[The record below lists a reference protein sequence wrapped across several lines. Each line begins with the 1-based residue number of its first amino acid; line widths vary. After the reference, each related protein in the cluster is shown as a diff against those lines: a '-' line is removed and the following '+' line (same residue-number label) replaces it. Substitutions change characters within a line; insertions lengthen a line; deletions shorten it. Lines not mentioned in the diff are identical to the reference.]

1 MIFNTYYL
9 FISTIVAISL
19 MISIYLHFIVK
30 KTNLA
35 LLLLLITAFI
45 VRLFIAS
52 IDPFL
57 QDWDERFHALVAKNM
72 MSNPFKPMMRLDPIL
87 PYKIEDWCCNH
98 IWVHKQPLFLW
109 QMALSMKIFGT
120 NEIALRLP
128 SVVMGTISIYFVYDI
143 AKMWLKNLDVAFF
156 AASLCTFSYYQ
167 LELISGRFSLEHN
180 DLAFAFYV
188 TASVW
193 GFLKYNYTQDKL
205 KWSILIGVF
214 VGCAILNKWL
224 TGLLVYGGWGLYL
237 LLSKTE
243 RLKWK
248 KWADLGLSLLVS
260 LIVFLPWQLYINA
273 QFPLE
278 TAVMHEHNN
287 LHIFEDLGHSGSIW
301 FHIDQMRSTYGQY
314 LLIFLIPG
322 LYWVLKNSE
331 INKQITIAFFAMI
344 IAIYSFFS
352 IIVQTKMPAF
362 TYPVNSLVWILIS
375 LGIVSSF
382 SIIVPKFRNT
392 SILIVLIMVCIYT
405 LKPWQ
410 ILAHRSVNNIERN
423 NKIENTKIYKT
434 IDFSGELKG
443 RVIFN
448 CKSFTDVELM
458 FYQNVNAFHWYPP
471 QSALDSL
478 IEKGYKF
485 AAFKDHNDQHL
496 PEYIYSNKDVLII
509 DRSIK

>member
-120 NEIALRLP
+120 NEITLRFP

-224 TGLLVYGGWGLYL
+224 TGLLVYGGW
-237 LLSKTE
+237 
-243 RLKWK
+243 
-248 KWADLGLSLLVS
+248 D
-260 LIVFLPWQLYINA
+260 
-273 QFPLE
+273 
-278 TAVMHEHNN
+278 
-287 LHIFEDLGHSGSIW
+287 
-301 FHIDQMRSTYGQY
+301 
-314 LLIFLIPG
+314 
-322 LYWVLKNSE
+322 
-331 INKQITIAFFAMI
+331 
-344 IAIYSFFS
+344 
-352 IIVQTKMPAF
+352 
-362 TYPVNSLVWILIS
+362 
-375 LGIVSSF
+375 
-382 SIIVPKFRNT
+382 
-392 SILIVLIMVCIYT
+392 CIY
-405 LKPWQ
+405 
-410 ILAHRSVNNIERN
+410 
-423 NKIENTKIYKT
+423 Y
-434 IDFSGELKG
+434 
-443 RVIFN
+443 
-448 CKSFTDVELM
+448 
-458 FYQNVNAFHWYPP
+458 
-471 QSALDSL
+471 
-478 IEKGYKF
+478 
-485 AAFKDHNDQHL
+485 
-496 PEYIYSNKDVLII
+496 
-509 DRSIK
+509 